1 MVIEN
6 KKIET
11 ISDFFQLLEK
21 ITNEIG
27 LYRGVTSDRFQ
38 LIPSI
43 GRRKTKKHTPIT
55 VYDEQR
61 ILKFYKQKAYPYL
74 YEKDLKL
81 LDLMA
86 LAQHHGLPTR
96 LLDWTWNPLVAAYF
110 ALKDDSKDDSAI
122 YIWKKKQKGLI
133 NPVFDPF
140 GIEDVKVFLPNH
152 LTTRIT
158 AQNGVFSV
166 HPDPNTPF
174 DSDEITKYIIKN
186 DIRRNLK
193 KRLNYLGINQATM
206 FPGLDGVANN
216 VDWSQTDIY

>member
-1 MVIEN
+1 
-6 KKIET
+6 
-11 ISDFFQLLEK
+11 
-21 ITNEIG
+21 
-27 LYRGVTSDRFQ
+27 
-38 LIPSI
+38 
-43 GRRKTKKHTPIT
+43 
-55 VYDEQR
+55 
-61 ILKFYKQKAYPYL
+61 
-74 YEKDLKL
+74 
-81 LDLMA
+81 
-86 LAQHHGLPTR
+86 
-96 LLDWTWNPLVAAYF
+96 
-110 ALKDDSKDDSAI
+110 
-122 YIWKKKQKGLI
+122 
-133 NPVFDPF
+133 
-140 GIEDVKVFLPNH
+140 